1 MSAHVH
7 ENEGIRSCTVVQWEG
22 IAAMHDACDSID
34 YNLSLSLYIY
44 IRSAIQ
50 TEFKFKLTV
59 MIQRKP
65 TRIELKPQD
74 KDEVRVKPLIF
85 VSLVVYLRIGSY
97 ICSLLPR
104 DVKKRRRRRLQSFLE
119 VQNRQILNNEL
130 AILDRLVAKT
140 FDRI

>member
-1 MSAHVH
+1 
-7 ENEGIRSCTVVQWEG
+7 
-22 IAAMHDACDSID
+22 MHDACDSID

-50 TEFKFKLTV
+50 IEFKFKLAV